1 VSDGHTAPGPNP
13 STSLEHT
20 IARLLTIGT
29 YLSITLLVIGLGLK
43 LATGVGS
50 SVGPAFDLTRLVPDL
65 LGLKPVGFLWLGLI
79 VVVVT
84 PAARVAASLVGYLRR
99 GEPRMAI
106 VAVLILL
113 VIAASVALAVGLE
126 G

>member
-1 VSDGHTAPGPNP
+1 VTESRTAPDPNAP
-13 STSLEHT
+13 ASLEHT

-29 YLSITLLVIGLGLK
+29 YLSIALLVLGLAVRF
-43 LATGVGS
+43 ATGGEP

-65 LGLKPVGFLWLGLI
+65 LGLKPEGFLWLGLL
-79 VVVVT
+79 VVVGT
-84 PAARVAASLVGYLRR
+84 PAARVVASLVGYLRR

-106 VAVLILL
+106 VAALILL

>member
-1 VSDGHTAPGPNP
+1 VTDGRTAPGPDP
-13 STSLEHT
+13 SASLEHT

-29 YLSITLLVIGLGLK
+29 YLSIALLVIGLGLR
-43 LATGVGS
+43 LATGSGPS
-50 SVGPAFDLTRLVPDL
+50 AGPAFDLTRLVTDL
-65 LGLKPVGFLWLGLI
+65 LGLKPEGFLWLGL
-79 VVVVT
+79 VVVVAT
-84 PAARVAASLVGYLRR
+84 PAARVVASLVGYLRR

-106 VAVLILL
+106 VAALILL

>member
-1 VSDGHTAPGPNP
+1 MTDGRTAPGPDSSP
-13 STSLEHT
+13 SLEHT

-29 YLSITLLVIGLGLK
+29 YLSNALLVIGMGLR
-43 LATGVGS
+43 LATGG
-50 SVGPAFDLTRLVPDL
+50 GPSIGPVFDLTLLGPDL
-65 LGLKPVGFLWLGLI
+65 LGLRPEGFLWLGLL
-79 VVVVT
+79 VVVAT
-84 PAARVAASLVGYLRR
+84 PAARVVASLVGYLRR

-106 VAVLILL
+106 VAALILL

>member
-1 VSDGHTAPGPNP
+1 VTDGHTAPGPDP
-13 STSLEHT
+13 SASLEHT

-29 YLSITLLVIGLGLK
+29 YLSIALLVIGLGLR
-43 LATGVGS
+43 LATGGGP

-65 LGLKPVGFLWLGLI
+65 IGLKPEGFLWLGLL
-79 VVVVT
+79 VVVAT
-84 PAARVAASLVGYLRR
+84 PAARVAASLFGYLRR

-106 VAVLILL
+106 IAALILL

>member
-1 VSDGHTAPGPNP
+1 VTDGRTAPGPD
-13 STSLEHT
+13 SSASLEHT

-29 YLSITLLVIGLGLK
+29 YLSIALLVIGLGLR
-43 LATGVGS
+43 LATSGGP
-50 SVGPAFDLTRLVPDL
+50 SVGPAFDLTRLVPNL
-65 LGLKPVGFLWLGLI
+65 LAFKPEGFLWLGLL
-79 VVVVT
+79 VVVAT
-84 PAARVAASLVGYLRR
+84 PAARVVASLVGYVRR

-106 VAVLILL
+106 VAALILL

>member
-1 VSDGHTAPGPNP
+1 MSDGRTAPGRDP
-13 STSLEHT
+13 SASLEHT

-29 YLSITLLVIGLGLK
+29 YLSIALLVIGLCLR
-43 LATGVGS
+43 LTTGGGT
-50 SVGPAFDLTRLVPDL
+50 SVGPAFDLSRLVPDV
-65 LGLKPVGFLWLGLI
+65 LGLKPEGFLWLGLL
-79 VVVVT
+79 VVVAT
-84 PAARVAASLVGYLRR
+84 PAARVAASLIGYLRR

-106 VAVLILL
+106 VAALILL

>member
-1 VSDGHTAPGPNP
+1 VTDGRTAPGPGP
-13 STSLEHT
+13 SASLEHT
-20 IARLLTIGT
+20 IARLLTVGT
-29 YLSITLLVIGLGLK
+29 YLSIALLVIGLGLR
-43 LATGVGS
+43 LTTDSGP

-65 LGLKPVGFLWLGLI
+65 LGLKPDGFLWLGLL
-79 VVVVT
+79 VVVAT
-84 PAARVAASLVGYLRR
+84 PAARVAASLIGYLRR

-106 VAVLILL
+106 VAALILL